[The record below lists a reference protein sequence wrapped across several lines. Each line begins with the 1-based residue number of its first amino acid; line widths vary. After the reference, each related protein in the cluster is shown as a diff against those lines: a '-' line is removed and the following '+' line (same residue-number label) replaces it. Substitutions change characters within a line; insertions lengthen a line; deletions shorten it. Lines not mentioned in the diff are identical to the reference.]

1 MSKHI
6 KSIAV
11 MVSICVVVTLMLAVT
26 NAITAPII
34 EKNQNAQAN
43 AALLEVMPEG
53 AGFELVDTAEFT
65 LPETV
70 TEVYSE
76 TNGLGYVVKLSTTG
90 YGSDMVIMCGVKMDG
105 FVTGAVCISS
115 NETLGK
121 EKTYGENFAGKDA
134 AGVEA
139 VDTIGGATKTTEG
152 YKNAVKDAMNTAII
166 LGGGSVDLRSEEQI
180 LADNLSAALPA
191 GEGSFTKVFLAEV
204 LDGINAAYEADNGAG
219 YVFVAGEQFVGV
231 DAAGA
236 VVTEGV
242 ANAAA
247 FTDAAAAIKA
257 TTYEEIDVTPYEDI
271 AKYVLSAKVTATGN
285 YVVETKGAGY
295 GIKGG
300 DEYHPA
306 SNEYIVVRVAI
317 APDGKIIDCLTVSQA
332 ESEGIGDAC
341 AKESFYGQFAGKT
354 EADYTQIDAIG
365 GATLTTNGY
374 LQAIERAY
382 TAVATLNG
390 GDR

>member
-11 MVSICVVVTLMLAVT
+11 TVGICVVVTLMLAIT
-26 NAITAPII
+26 NFVTAPII
-34 EKNQNAQAN
+34 EKNQSAAAN

-53 AGFELVDTAEFT
+53 TGFEAMDLSAYT

-70 TEVYSE
+70 TEVHQE
-76 TNGLGYVVKLSTTG
+76 TSGLGYVVKLVTSG
-90 YGSDMVIMCGVKMDG
+90 YGSDMVIMCGVKADG
-105 FVTGAVCISS
+105 VITGAVCISS

-121 EKTYGENFAGKDA
+121 EKVYGENFAGKDA

-139 VDTIGGATKTTEG
+139 VDTIGGATKTTEA
-152 YKNAVKDAMNTAII
+152 YKNAVKDTLNTVII

-204 LDGINAAYEADNGAG
+204 LDGVDAAYAADNGAG
-219 YVFVAGEQFVGV
+219 YVFAAGEQYVGV
-231 DAAGA
+231 DASGA

-247 FTDAAAAIKA
+247 FADAAAKIKA
-257 TTYEEIDVTPYEDI
+257 TTYETIDLTPYEELS
-271 AKYVLSAKVTATGN
+271 KYVLSAQVTATGN

-306 SNEYIVVRVAI
+306 SNEYIVVRVSMTA
-317 APDGKIIDCLTVSQA
+317 DNKIIDCLTVSQA
-332 ESEGIGDAC
+332 ETEGIGDAC
-341 AKESFYGQFAGKT
+341 AKESFYSQFVGKT
-354 EADYTQIDAIG
+354 EADYTQVDAIG

-374 LQAIERAY
+374 MQAIERAFE
-382 TAVATLNG
+382 AVATLNG

>member
-11 MVSICVVVTLMLAVT
+11 TVGICVVVTLMLAIT
-26 NAITAPII
+26 NFVTAPII
-34 EKNQNAQAN
+34 EKNQSAAAN

-53 AGFELVDTAEFT
+53 AGFEAMDLSAYT

-70 TEVYSE
+70 TEVHQE
-76 TNGLGYVVKLSTTG
+76 TSGLGYVVKLVTSG
-90 YGSDMVIMCGVKMDG
+90 YGSDMVIMCGVKNDG
-105 FVTGAVCISS
+105 VITGAVCISS

-121 EKTYGENFAGKDA
+121 EKVYGENFAGKDA

-139 VDTIGGATKTTEG
+139 VDTIGGATKTTEA
-152 YKNAVKDAMNTAII
+152 YKNAVKDTLNTAII

-204 LDGINAAYEADNGAG
+204 LDGVDAAYAADNGAG
-219 YVFVAGEQFVGV
+219 YVFAAGEQYVGV
-231 DAAGA
+231 DASGA

-247 FTDAAAAIKA
+247 FTDAAAKIKA
-257 TTYEEIDVTPYEDI
+257 TTYETIDLTPYEELS
-271 AKYVLSAKVTATGN
+271 KYVLSAQVTATGN

-306 SNEYIVVRVAI
+306 SNEYIVVRVSMTA
-317 APDGKIIDCLTVSQA
+317 DNKIIDCLTVSQA
-332 ESEGIGDAC
+332 ETEGIGDAC
-341 AKESFYGQFAGKT
+341 AKESFYSQFVGKT
-354 EADYTQIDAIG
+354 EADYTQVDAIG

-374 LQAIERAY
+374 MQAIERAFE
-382 TAVATLNG
+382 AVATLNG

>member
-11 MVSICVVVTLMLAVT
+11 TVGICVVVTLMLAIT
-26 NAITAPII
+26 NFVTAPII
-34 EKNQNAQAN
+34 EKNQSAAAN

-53 AGFELVDTAEFT
+53 TGFEAMDLSAYT

-70 TEVYSE
+70 TEVHQE
-76 TNGLGYVVKLSTTG
+76 TSGLGYVVKLVTSG
-90 YGSDMVIMCGVKMDG
+90 YGSDMVIMCGVKADG
-105 FVTGAVCISS
+105 VITGAVCISS

-121 EKTYGENFAGKDA
+121 EKVYGENFAGKDA

-139 VDTIGGATKTTEG
+139 VDTIGGATKTTEA
-152 YKNAVKDAMNTAII
+152 YKNAVKDTLNTAII
-166 LGGGSVDLRSEEQI
+166 LGGGSVDIRSEEQI

-204 LDGINAAYEADNGAG
+204 LDGVDAAYAADNGAG
-219 YVFVAGEQFVGV
+219 YVFAAGEQYVGV
-231 DAAGA
+231 DASGA

-247 FTDAAAAIKA
+247 FADAAAKIKA
-257 TTYEEIDVTPYEDI
+257 TTYETIDLTPYEELS
-271 AKYVLSAKVTATGN
+271 KYVLSAQVTATGN

-306 SNEYIVVRVAI
+306 SNEYIVVRVSMTA
-317 APDGKIIDCLTVSQA
+317 DNKIIDCLTVSQA
-332 ESEGIGDAC
+332 ETEGIGDAC
-341 AKESFYGQFAGKT
+341 AKESFYSQFVGKT
-354 EADYTQIDAIG
+354 EADYTQVDAIG

-374 LQAIERAY
+374 MQAIERAFE
-382 TAVATLNG
+382 AVATLNG

>member
-11 MVSICVVVTLMLAVT
+11 TVGICVVVTLMLAIT
-26 NAITAPII
+26 NFVTAPII
-34 EKNQNAQAN
+34 EKNQSAAAN

-53 AGFELVDTAEFT
+53 TGFEVMDLSTYT

-70 TEVYSE
+70 TEVHQE
-76 TNGLGYVVKLSTTG
+76 TSGLGYVVKLVTSG
-90 YGSDMVIMCGVKMDG
+90 YGSDMVIMCGVKADG
-105 FVTGAVCISS
+105 VITGAVCISS

-121 EKTYGENFAGKDA
+121 EKVYGENFAGKDA

-139 VDTIGGATKTTEG
+139 VDTIGGATKTTEA
-152 YKNAVKDAMNTAII
+152 YKNAVKDTLNTAII
-166 LGGGSVDLRSEEQI
+166 LGGGSVDIRSEEQI

-204 LDGINAAYEADNGAG
+204 LDGVDAAYAADNGAG
-219 YVFVAGEQFVGV
+219 YVFAAGEQYVGV
-231 DAAGA
+231 DASGA
-236 VVTEGV
+236 VVTQGV

-247 FTDAAAAIKA
+247 FADAAAKIKA
-257 TTYEEIDVTPYEDI
+257 TTYETIDLTPYEELS
-271 AKYVLSAKVTATGN
+271 KYVLSAQVTATGN

-306 SNEYIVVRVAI
+306 SNEYIVVRVSMTA
-317 APDGKIIDCLTVSQA
+317 DNKIIDCLTVSQA
-332 ESEGIGDAC
+332 ETEGIGDAC
-341 AKESFYGQFAGKT
+341 AKESFYSQFVGKT
-354 EADYTQIDAIG
+354 EADYTQVDAIG

-374 LQAIERAY
+374 MQAIERAFE
-382 TAVATLNG
+382 AVATLNG